1 MTNRIRNKYAIK
13 GEYKR
18 NIATSG
24 HSIFWIRCYLCWEL
38 FTLWCTVIQDPASAT
53 TVTAIRV
60 SCVQHQFY
68 ISRQIVRCFLKK
80 LKLVLDVFRSSL
92 FLYFLLFIGA
102 KRPISSFMGWLW
114 VQRAGGWRV
123 ERGIGTSSNY
133 CRTLLQP
140 HHPPSPPSS
149 PTQRLFHFPCQYI
162 KGIVHLKILFPSN
175 HIFWVEISGET
186 LL

>member
-114 VQRAGGWRV
+114 VQRAGGWGLNEV
-123 ERGIGTSSNY
+123 SAQAQIIAEPCCSPT
-133 CRTLLQP
+133 TP
-140 HHPPSPPSS
+140 PPSS
-149 PTQRLFHFPCQYI
+149 PTQRLFHFPCQY
-162 KGIVHLKILFPSN
+162 
-175 HIFWVEISGET
+175 
-186 LL
+186 

>member
-133 CRTLLQP
+133 CRTLL
-140 HHPPSPPSS
+140 HHPLLPLISYTKTFSFSLPV
-149 PTQRLFHFPCQYI
+149 L
-162 KGIVHLKILFPSN
+162 KGSFTWKYFLLQITY
-175 HIFWVEISGET
+175 FWSK
-186 LL
+186 

>member
-114 VQRAGGWRV
+114 VQRAGGWGLNEV
-123 ERGIGTSSNY
+123 SAQAQIIAEPCCTIPSS
-133 CRTLLQP
+133 
-140 HHPPSPPSS
+140 PSS
-149 PTQRLFHFPCQYI
+149 PTQRLFHFPCQY
-162 KGIVHLKILFPSN
+162 
-175 HIFWVEISGET
+175 
-186 LL
+186 